1 MSTRGELKDLI
12 SNLRD
17 LADKIERA
25 VNEGTLK
32 VTEHTYIEMYDGDNG
47 NLIKKTQMSVL
58 DPTPKNI
65 ENSKKAMIQN
75 NIRSY
80 VIRHCPPEG
89 GWESLEEDKWLYVRR
104 VCKEKIKNLQWKVY
118 EGDQNETK
126 AD

>member
-12 SNLRD
+12 ENLRD

-25 VNEGTLK
+25 INEGTLK

-47 NLIKKTQMSVL
+47 NLIRKTKMSVL
-58 DPTPKNI
+58 GPTPKNI

-80 VIRHCPPEG
+80 VIHRCPPEG
-89 GWESLEEDKWLYVRR
+89 GWENLEEDKWLYVRR

-118 EGDQNETK
+118 EGDKE
-126 AD
+126 